1 MEAPDPS
8 EQKTVVH
15 DSRGEDEVMAASEKA
30 GSVARALGVAGALI
44 LAFAAAVAIIAM
56 VEISGLTPC
65 YDANRDPDF
74 TGTEC
79 FDGSSKR
86 KLLTLLLGF
95 PGAVLAAIGVVLL
108 LAFVVR
114 GRGLKPVGIA
124 VGAGVV
130 LFGLSLIV
138 GATA

>member
-1 MEAPDPS
+1 METSDPA
-8 EQKTVVH
+8 EHETVVL
-15 DSRGEDEVMAASEKA
+15 DSQGDGALATTPGRASTL
-30 GSVARALGVAGALI
+30 ARALGVAGALI
-44 LAFAAAVAIIAM
+44 LAFAAAVGVIAM
-56 VEISGLTPC
+56 VDIAGLTPC
-65 YDANRDPDF
+65 YDANRDLGF

-95 PGAVLAAIGVVLL
+95 PGAALAALGVVLL

-130 LFGLSLIV
+130 LFGLALLV